1 MFWGQRKGEA
11 DPTNVIDYEP
21 WNEKEVNVAK
31 YSNNDQAIAEENEEH
46 PNQCLDPVM

>member
-1 MFWGQRKGEA
+1 MFWGQRKSEA